1 MLLLFGVKSAAKVLQ
16 IGLALYSMKT
26 VLKKSDT
33 TTP

>member
-1 MLLLFGVKSAAKVLQ
+1 MLLLSGVKSALNVLK

-33 TTP
+33 TP